1 MCKGPEVGQ
10 KVSHWMNGWRP
21 VRLSAESKGEAP
33 SGQGLGRRGREFAHD
48 PEDISRSQKVA
59 GGWGRR

>member
-1 MCKGPEVGQ
+1 
-10 KVSHWMNGWRP
+10 MNGWRP
-21 VRLSAESKGEAP
+21 VRLSAESKGEAR